1 VSSPV
6 SAVFTLLF
14 VQKRKPL
21 PLLPIFC
28 LFSLFY
34 AASPGLVG
42 INLLIYLKSRPA
54 VYLHLPLLFLPL
66 ALFKKESLCHRCPF
80 SVNLSLYSVA
90 SPGLVDVNLLLC
102 LKPRPAVYLHLSLLF
117 STFALFKKESLG
129 HRCPLSVYFSLFSIA
144 SPGSVDITL
153 RRSLFY
159 TFLSFFKVASLQN

>member
-159 TFLSFFKVASLQN
+159 TFLSFFKVVSLQN